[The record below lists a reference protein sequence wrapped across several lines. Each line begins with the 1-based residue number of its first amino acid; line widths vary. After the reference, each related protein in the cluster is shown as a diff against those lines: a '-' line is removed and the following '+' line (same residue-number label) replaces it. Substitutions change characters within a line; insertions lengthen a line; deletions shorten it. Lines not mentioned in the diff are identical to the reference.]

1 DKQHLGSGSL
11 ALPGISV
18 GNFDARIAL
27 KGETLEQ
34 MVGDLYVQANQ
45 VDVSNWLAQYINT
58 QKQHLHSDLNLQ
70 AWLRLEQGLV

>member
-1 DKQHLGSGSL
+1 
-11 ALPGISV
+11 
-18 GNFDARIAL
+18 
-27 KGETLEQ
+27 

-70 AWLRLEQGLV
+70 AWLRLEQGLVSDVKVQWLQSALNWRIRMCRN

>member
-1 DKQHLGSGSL
+1 M
-11 ALPGISV
+11 

-58 QKQHLHSDLNLQ
+58 QKQQLHSDLNLQ
-70 AWLRLEQGLV
+70 AWLRLEQGLVSDVKFSGYRAR